1 MTEFY
6 DLVRDIKDQLESYPS
21 VNTVS
26 FGDINHIDLNK
37 TTLFPLA
44 HFDLGDII
52 FEEGLM
58 GFTLI
63 ATAIDLVDVNKERN
77 DEFFDPFYGNNN
89 LHDVLNTQLTTV
101 NRLQLAI
108 KNGQVGSSLMQLESA
123 NAERLE
129 DVYENMLAGWRLT
142 LSFSIPNDK
151 TSSSGGTGC

>member
-6 DLVRDIKDQLESYPS
+6 DLVKDIKDQLESYPS

-26 FGDINHIDLNK
+26 FGDITHIDLNK
-37 TTLFPLA
+37 TTIFPLS
-44 HFDLGDII
+44 HFDIGDVI
-52 FEEGLM
+52 FEQGLM
-58 GFTLI
+58 GFTLVL
-63 ATAIDLVDVNKERN
+63 TAVDLVDVNKEQV

-108 KNGQVGSSLMQLESA
+108 KNGEVGGSLMQLESA

-129 DVYENMLAGWRLT
+129 DEYENMLAGWRLT
-142 LSFSIPNDK
+142 VVFSVPNNK
-151 TSSSGGTGC
+151 TSSSTGTGC